1 MLYIKDIV
9 NSTEFYKGTSL
20 HVISVC
26 VTVFW
31 YQLTLSSSFMFL
43 VIVLSTRIML
53 LLSAHCGSYQ
63 VVLSASHITWSICT
77 LIESSPLSPFASAT
91 FISYRCLL
99 SYSYQLL
106 LPTPTSY
113 SYQLLITGS
122 RYYSLLYISY
132 LLPYQLFLSIRL
144 FSC

>member
-1 MLYIKDIV
+1 MVQLEINWRRKIKPLRDIV
-9 NSTEFYKGTSL
+9 VSHKYFYSHK
-20 HVISVC
+20 
-26 VTVFW
+26 
-31 YQLTLSSSFMFL
+31 
-43 VIVLSTRIML
+43 
-53 LLSAHCGSYQ
+53 
-63 VVLSASHITWSICT
+63 ASCTHKVSCT
-77 LIESSPLSPFASAT
+77 LIESSSLSPFASAT

-144 FSC
+144 FSSQFKVLLSGNIITYSYHISYFYQIYFHQFLISNLLAY